1 MADSSNKSFLASL
14 PLPGVMAILTAVAG
28 TLLLQY
34 QPLTPRR
41 PLDED
46 VKPLANPN
54 LSKID
59 ASLLED
65 PFGVMWR
72 VKLKNKPVPPP
83 PATMPIAAS
92 AVPPS
97 PAPSTDDKGIEVENP
112 EDLAGVIKSRS
123 TGRGVRQPVLI
134 LPMLTRPH
142 TDAASSEKR
151 MRMRQ
156 AVVNALYVAGYVA
169 EDMRYL
175 QVLRVPRWNG
185 EGPQPAAGA
194 FDLDIPYE
202 WFYPPKGTQPPAP
215 YTKENDPGHRRV
227 LVLWVN
233 NKQLGQQQ
241 ITRLRELMN
250 VLLPP
255 YQDTP
260 DADAAKMIV
269 TPTVKVMGPFETEYL
284 GHLVAEKKDIK
295 GYLKDFPGRVPDFSL
310 EVLEAEARV
319 QGSWPGR
326 MEVISHNATASA
338 ESVLRSAG
346 FGQDEIDSPSLP
358 PEKRLDTMLNGIK
371 SAEALF
377 QRTINTDDHVARAL
391 LEELERRSRALPW
404 QEKYWKGGASLKT
417 SGRVAIISEMDT
429 PYGRELPLMYRE
441 EARRRLEMSRKGAGK
456 VWKDL
461 GEGVD
466 AGSVS
471 DQSIVWF
478 PYFRGL
484 DGRVSLA
491 AKAQSKPGGDA
502 KKGGMNDYLPDE
514 EPVGANQSDS
524 LRRLAAQIEEMHS
537 QLRKEGGEGIV
548 AIGVL
553 GSDIFDK
560 LMILRALRSRL
571 PQSLFFT
578 NNLDAWL
585 WHQEEIP
592 GTQNLI
598 VGSPYGL
605 SLAAEY
611 QRGIPPF
618 RDSYQT
624 SAYAGTMAALGM
636 IPRSVF
642 RPESALR
649 DVRLYEIGS
658 SGPHELSLPSTSPSL
673 HAPRPDEKE
682 WWDAAGRSGV
692 GKMLVGLLIAGI
704 LIWIIVV
711 VYGERG
717 AKTDWPLNEVWQAF
731 LKLPGSTGL
740 VMLVSIPG
748 SIWLCYRLW
757 GPDRFEGEPYAWWSG
772 ISVWPTESV
781 RMVAVLL
788 GLHFVWKS
796 VMILRESRKHIE
808 ERYFKTWKNE
818 SDATPA
824 ACSHEKG
831 ALARLVNLFVWRT
844 QETDPH
850 TLWNEYA
857 RRSQPTVRLARSLV
871 FLAGL
876 LITGSQIVSIIGGDT
891 APVRGPTAQ
900 VDAIMDAMSFFTLML
915 ITAYVLDATWL
926 GRSVAQRFAKAGA
939 KWDKAREALAGR
951 GLHADIIDRYLDLR
965 VVGRLT
971 GDMMRLAFFPFYV
984 LGLMIFCRIGRF
996 DNWPWPPGLLIVYAA
1011 VAFLIVFFCGLVRRQ
1026 AEAVRREALKA
1037 LRMRED
1043 AGDAIIAGKG
1053 SDGKLAAM
1061 RSEVENL
1068 REGALAPFAEQPAMK
1083 SVFWM
1088 LGAIGAGG
1096 LWQYV
1101 TALMR

>member
-34 QPLTPRR
+34 EPLTPRR

-65 PFGVMWR
+65 PFAVMWR
-72 VKLKNKPVPPP
+72 VKLKNKPVTPP
-83 PATMPIAAS
+83 PATEPVAAA
-92 AVPPS
+92 AVPPA
-97 PAPSTDDKGIEVENP
+97 PTPSTDDKGIEVENP
-112 EDLAGVIKSRS
+112 EDLARVITSRS
-123 TGRGVRQPVLI
+123 TGKGTRQPVLI

-175 QVLRVPRWNG
+175 QVLRVPRWNS
-185 EGPQPAAGA
+185 EGPQPAKGA
-194 FDLDIPYE
+194 FDLDIPFE
-202 WFYPPKGTQPPAP
+202 WFYPPKASHPPAP
-215 YTKENDPGHRRV
+215 FTKENDPRHRRV

-250 VLLPP
+250 LLLPP
-255 YQDTP
+255 FQDTP
-260 DADAAKMIV
+260 DTDPAKMIV
-269 TPTVKVMGPFETEYL
+269 TPMVKAMGPFETEYL

-295 GYLKDFPGRVPDFSL
+295 GYMRDFPGRVPDFSL
-310 EVLEAEARV
+310 DVLEAAARV
-319 QGSWPGR
+319 PDSWPGR

-346 FGQDEIDSPSLP
+346 FGQEEIDSTTLP
-358 PEKRLDTMLNGIK
+358 PEKRLDRMLNAQ
-371 SAEALF
+371 STEPPFA
-377 QRTINTDDHVARAL
+377 RTINTDDHVARAL

-404 QEKYWKGGASLKT
+404 QDKYWKEGTSLKT

-441 EARRRLEMSRKGAGK
+441 EARRRLEMSRTAAGK
-456 VWKDL
+456 TWKQL
-461 GEGVD
+461 GEGVN
-466 AGSVS
+466 ASSVS
-471 DQSIVWF
+471 NESIVWF

-491 AKAQSKPGGDA
+491 AKAQSKPSGDA
-502 KKGGMNDYLPDE
+502 KKGGTSDYQPDE

-524 LRRLAAQIEEMHS
+524 LRRLAAQIEELHGQM
-537 QLRKEGGEGIV
+537 RKEGGDGIV

-560 LMILRALRSRL
+560 LMILRALRPRL
-571 PQSLFFT
+571 PQALFFT

-585 WHQEEIP
+585 WHKDEIP
-592 GTQNLI
+592 GTRNLI

-605 SLAAEY
+605 NLANEF
-611 QRGIPPF
+611 QHGVPPF

-624 SAYAGTMAALGM
+624 AAYAGTMAALGM
-636 IPRSVF
+636 IPRAVF
-642 RPESALR
+642 RPDSPVR

-658 SGPHELSLPSTSPSL
+658 SGPHELSLPSTGLSL
-673 HAPRPDEKE
+673 HPKRPDEKE

-711 VYGERG
+711 VYGER
-717 AKTDWPLNEVWQAF
+717 APKSDWPLTEVLKAL

-740 VMLVSIPG
+740 VMLVGVPG
-748 SIWLCYRLW
+748 SIWICYRLW

-772 ISVWPTESV
+772 VSVWPTESI

-788 GLHFVWKS
+788 SLHFVWKS
-796 VMILRESRKHIE
+796 IMILRESRERIE
-808 ERYFKTWKNE
+808 ERYFASQNKAV
-818 SDATPA
+818 SATTKA
-824 ACSHEKG
+824 AAG
-831 ALARLVNLFVWRT
+831 ALTRFVNLFVWRT
-844 QETDPH
+844 NETNPH
-850 TLWNEYA
+850 ALWSEYV
-857 RRSQPTVRLARSLV
+857 RRSAPGVRITRSLV

-876 LITGSQIVSIIGGDT
+876 LITGSHIISIIGGDI
-891 APVRGPTAQ
+891 APVRGPTARI
-900 VDAIMDAMSFFTLML
+900 DAVMDAMSFFSLML

-926 GRSVAQRFAKAGA
+926 GRSVAQRFAKAVT
-939 KWDKAREALAGR
+939 KWDKARESLSGR
-951 GLHADIIDRYLDLR
+951 GLHEHIIDRYLDLR
-965 VVGRLT
+965 VVGRLSA
-971 GDMMRLAFFPFYV
+971 DVMRLAFFPFYV
-984 LGLMIFCRIGRF
+984 LGLLIFCRIGRF
-996 DNWPWPPGLLIVYAA
+996 DNWPWPPGLLIVYSA
-1011 VAFLIVFFCGLVRRQ
+1011 VAFLIVFFCGLVRKQ
-1026 AEAVRREALKA
+1026 AEAVRRETLKA
-1037 LRMRED
+1037 LRMHED
-1043 AGDAIIAGKG
+1043 KGDAIIQGKG
-1053 SDGKLAAM
+1053 SDNKLTAM

>member
-83 PATMPIAAS
+83 PATLPVAAA
-92 AVPPS
+92 AVPPT

-112 EDLAGVIKSRS
+112 EDLAKVILSRS
-123 TGRGVRQPVLI
+123 TGKGTRQPVLI

-194 FDLDIPYE
+194 FDFDIPFE
-202 WFYPPKGTQPPAP
+202 WFYPPKGSQPPAP
-215 YTKENDPGHRRV
+215 YTKENDPRHRRV

-241 ITRLRELMN
+241 LTRLRELMRM
-250 VLLPP
+250 LLPATLDP
-255 YQDTP
+255 PEVGPPSPNTP
-260 DADAAKMIV
+260 V
-269 TPTVKVMGPFETEYL
+269 VKVMGPFETEYL
-284 GHLVAEKKDIK
+284 GHLLAEKKDIK
-295 GYLKDFPGRVPDFSL
+295 SYMRDFPKRVPDFSL
-310 EVLEAEARV
+310 DVLGDLARV
-319 QGSWPGR
+319 EGSWPGR
-326 MEVISHNATASA
+326 MEVLSHNATASA
-338 ESVLRSAG
+338 ESVLRGAG
-346 FGQDEIDSPSLP
+346 FDQSEIDDRKRP
-358 PEKRLDTMLNGIK
+358 PEKRIDSMLNGSL
-371 SAEALF
+371 SAAPLF
-377 QRTINTDDHVARAL
+377 MRTINTDDHVARAL
-391 LEELERRSRALPW
+391 IDELERRSHSLPW
-404 QEKYWKGGASLKT
+404 QEEFWENKADLKT
-417 SGRVAIISEMDT
+417 SGRIAIISEIDT
-429 PYGRELPLMYRE
+429 PYGRELPVMYRV
-441 EARRRLEMSRKGAGK
+441 EAQRRFRDACVMTG
-456 VWKDL
+456 L
-461 GEGVD
+461 GRPIPGD
-466 AGSVS
+466 AKTEAFVT
-471 DQSIVWF
+471 QKSIVWF

-491 AKAQSKPGGDA
+491 AKAQAKPSGEM
-502 KKGGMNDYLPDE
+502 KKGSTNEYLPDE
-514 EPVGANQSDS
+514 EPAGANQSDS
-524 LRRLAAQIEEMHS
+524 LRRLAAQIEEMHG
-537 QLRKEGGEGIV
+537 QLRKEGGDGIV

-560 LMILRALRSRL
+560 LMILRALRPRL

-585 WHQEEIP
+585 WHKEEIP

-605 SLAAEY
+605 SLAAEF

-636 IPRSVF
+636 ITKPTF
-642 RPESALR
+642 RLESAVR

-658 SGPHELSLPSTSPSL
+658 SGPHELSLPSTDPSL
-673 HAPRPDEKE
+673 HPARPDQKE
-682 WWDAAGRSGV
+682 WWDAAGRSRIGQI
-692 GKMLVGLLIAGI
+692 LVGLLILGI
-704 LIWIIVV
+704 FTWVIVV
-711 VYGERG
+711 VYGER
-717 AKTDWPLNEVWQAF
+717 AKDSKGRRAEIMQA
-731 LKLPGSTGL
+731 LSKLAASTGL

-748 SIWLCYRLW
+748 SIWFCYWLW
-757 GPDRFEGEPYAWWSG
+757 GPNRFEGEPYAWWSG
-772 ISVWPTESV
+772 ISVWPTESI
-781 RMVAVLL
+781 RMFAVLL
-788 GLHFVWKS
+788 SAHFVWKS
-796 VMILRESRKHIE
+796 VMILRESRDSIKKRFFDYSEDSKKSPPESSSDRLITGLTWRVEKVSPRQFWE
-808 ERYFKTWKNE
+808 EYVNR
-818 SDATPA
+818 SAR
-824 ACSHEKG
+824 G
-831 ALARLVNLFVWRT
+831 LRMRRALV
-844 QETDPH
+844 
-850 TLWNEYA
+850 
-857 RRSQPTVRLARSLV
+857 
-871 FLAGL
+871 L
-876 LITGSQIVSIIGGDT
+876 LIALLFTGSQIISIIGGDT
-891 APVRGPTAQ
+891 APVRGPTAR
-900 VDAIMDAMSFFTLML
+900 VDAIMDALSFFSLML

-926 GRSVAQRFAKAGA
+926 GRCVAQRVAKAGL
-939 KWDKAREALAGR
+939 KWEGARPSLAGR
-951 GLHADIIDRYLDLR
+951 GLHDDIIDRYLDLR
-965 VVGRLT
+965 IVGKLT
-971 GDMMRLAFFPFYV
+971 ADVMRLAFFPFYV
-984 LGLMIFCRIGRF
+984 LGLLILCRIGRF
-996 DNWPWPPGLLIVYAA
+996 DNWPWPAGLLIVYSV
-1011 VAFLIVFFCGLVRRQ
+1011 VAFLIVFLCSLVRKH
-1026 AEAVRREALKA
+1026 AEAVRREALKT
-1037 LRMRED
+1037 LRISED
-1043 AGDAIIAGKG
+1043 KGGAIIEGKG
-1053 SDGKLAAM
+1053 SKESLDAM

>member
-83 PATMPIAAS
+83 PATLPVAVA
-92 AVPPS
+92 AVPPT

-112 EDLAGVIKSRS
+112 EDLAKVILSRS

-175 QVLRVPRWNG
+175 QVLRVPRWNS
-185 EGPQPAAGA
+185 EGPQPAVGA
-194 FDLDIPYE
+194 FDFDIPFE

-215 YTKENDPGHRRV
+215 FTKENDPRHRRV

-241 ITRLRELMN
+241 LTRLRELMN

-255 YQDTP
+255 FQDTP
-260 DADAAKMIV
+260 DADPAKMIV
-269 TPTVKVMGPFETEYL
+269 TPMVKVMGPFETEYL

-310 EVLEAEARV
+310 EVLEAAARV
-319 QGSWPGR
+319 PGSWPGR

-346 FGQDEIDSPSLP
+346 FGQDEINRKPP
-358 PEKRLDTMLNGIK
+358 PEERLDTMLNAK
-371 SAEALF
+371 STEPPF
-377 QRTINTDDHVARAL
+377 IRTINTDDHVARAL

-404 QEKYWKGGASLKT
+404 QEKYWKGGTNLKT

-441 EARRRLEMSRKGAGK
+441 EARRRLDEASKIAGK
-456 VWKDL
+456 DWKSLD
-461 GEGVD
+461 VTS
-466 AGSVS
+466 GSVS

-491 AKAQSKPGGDA
+491 AKAQSKPSGDA
-502 KKGGMNDYLPDE
+502 KKGGTTDYLPDE

-524 LRRLAAQIEEMHS
+524 LRRLAAQIEEMHG

-560 LMILRALRSRL
+560 LMILRALRPRL

-585 WHQEEIP
+585 WHKEEIP
-592 GTQNLI
+592 GTRNLI

-605 SLAAEY
+605 SLAAEF

-636 IPRSVF
+636 IPKSVF

-658 SGPHELSLPSTSPSL
+658 SGPHELSLPSTGLSL
-673 HAPRPDEKE
+673 HARRPDEKE

-692 GKMLVGLLIAGI
+692 GKMLVGLLVAGI

-711 VYGERG
+711 VYGER
-717 AKTDWPLNEVWQAF
+717 APKSDWPLLEVWRAF

-748 SIWLCYRLW
+748 SIWACYRLW

-772 ISVWPTESV
+772 ISVWPTESI

-788 GLHFVWKS
+788 SLHFVWKS
-796 VMILRESRKHIE
+796 ILILRESRERIE
-808 ERYFKTWKNE
+808 ERYFKSFDET
-818 SDATPA
+818 APA
-824 ACSHEKG
+824 AKKAGQG
-831 ALARLVNLFVWRT
+831 ALTRFVNLFVWRT
-844 QETDPH
+844 EETNPH
-850 TLWNEYA
+850 SLWNEYV
-857 RRSQPTVRLARSLV
+857 RRSQPGVRIARSLV

-876 LITGSQIVSIIGGDT
+876 LITGSQIISIIGGDT
-891 APVRGPTAQ
+891 APVRGPTAR
-900 VDAIMDAMSFFTLML
+900 VDAILDALSFFSLML

-926 GRSVAQRFAKAGA
+926 GRSVVQRFAKAA
-939 KWDKAREALAGR
+939 SKWDKAREGLVGR

-971 GDMMRLAFFPFYV
+971 SDMMRLAFFPFYV

-996 DNWPWPPGLLIVYAA
+996 DNWPWPPGLLIVYSA
-1011 VAFLIVFFCGLVRRQ
+1011 VAFLIVFFCGLVRKQ

-1043 AGDAIIAGKG
+1043 AGDAITPGKG

>member
-34 QPLTPRR
+34 EPLTPRR

-54 LSKID
+54 LSKIES
-59 ASLLED
+59 SLLED

-72 VKLKNKPVPPP
+72 VKLKNKPVAPP
-83 PATMPIAAS
+83 PATEPITTAATPS
-92 AVPPS
+92 AQ
-97 PAPSTDDKGIEVENP
+97 APSTDDKAIEVENP
-112 EDLAGVIKSRS
+112 EDLARVIASRS
-123 TGRGVRQPVLI
+123 TGKGTRQPVLI

-175 QVLRVPRWNG
+175 QVVRVPTWNS
-185 EGPQPAAGA
+185 EGPQPAKGA
-194 FDLDIPYE
+194 FDLDIPFE
-202 WFYPPKGTQPPAP
+202 WFYPPKGSPAP
-215 YTKENDPGHRRV
+215 APFTKENDPRHRRV

-241 ITRLRELMN
+241 LTRLRELMN
-250 VLLPP
+250 LLLPP
-255 YQDTP
+255 FQDTP
-260 DADAAKMIV
+260 DADPAKMIV
-269 TPTVKVMGPFETEYL
+269 TPMVKVMGPFETEYL
-284 GHLVAEKKDIK
+284 AHLVAEKKDIK

-310 EVLEAEARV
+310 DVLPAASRV
-319 QGSWPGR
+319 PGSWPGR
-326 MEVISHNATASA
+326 MEVVSHNATASA

-346 FGQDEIDSPSLP
+346 FGQDELDSPSLP
-358 PEKRLDTMLNGIK
+358 PEKRLDTMMNG
-371 SAEALF
+371 SQATEALF

-391 LEELERRSRALPW
+391 LEELERRSRSLPW
-404 QEKYWKGGASLKT
+404 QDKYWKEGTSLKT

-441 EARRRLEMSRKGAGK
+441 EARRRLEMSRKTSGK
-456 VWKDL
+456 LWKDL
-461 GEGVD
+461 GEGVN

-471 DQSIVWF
+471 DESIVWF

-491 AKAQSKPGGDA
+491 AKAQAKPAGAA
-502 KKGGMNDYLPDE
+502 KKDGTSDYLPDE

-524 LRRLAAQIEEMHS
+524 LRRLAAQIEELHGQM
-537 QLRKEGGEGIV
+537 RKEGGEGIV

-560 LMILRALRSRL
+560 LMILRALRPRL
-571 PQSLFFT
+571 PQALFFT

-585 WHQEEIP
+585 WHKDEIP
-592 GTQNLI
+592 GTRNLI

-605 SLAAEY
+605 SLAAEF
-611 QRGIPPF
+611 QHGVPPF

-624 SAYAGTMAALGM
+624 SAYAGTMAALGL
-636 IPRSVF
+636 IPKAVF
-642 RPESALR
+642 RPESPVR

-658 SGPHELSLPSTSPSL
+658 SGPHELSLPSTGISL
-673 HAPRPDEKE
+673 HPKRPDEKE

-711 VYGERG
+711 VYGER
-717 AKTDWPLNEVWQAF
+717 APKSEWPLREVWKAF

-748 SIWLCYRLW
+748 SIWFCYRLW
-757 GPDRFEGEPYAWWSG
+757 GPNRFEGEPYAWWSG

-788 GLHFVWKS
+788 SLHFVWKS
-796 VMILRESRKHIE
+796 VLILRESRQRIE
-808 ERYFKTWKNE
+808 ERYFSKFDDTE
-818 SDATPA
+818 PA
-824 ACSHEKG
+824 AQTATQG
-831 ALARLVNLFVWRT
+831 ALTRFVNLFVWRT
-844 QETDPH
+844 EETNPRV
-850 TLWNEYA
+850 LWNEYV
-857 RRSQPTVRLARSLV
+857 RRSRPAVRIARSLV

-876 LITGSQIVSIIGGDT
+876 LITGSQIISIIGGDI
-891 APVRGPTAQ
+891 APVRGPTARI
-900 VDAIMDAMSFFTLML
+900 DAIMDSLSFFALML

-926 GRSVAQRFAKAGA
+926 GRSVAQRFAKAVTQ
-939 KWDKAREALAGR
+939 WDQAREGLAGR
-951 GLHADIIDRYLDLR
+951 GLNDAIIDRYLDLR
-965 VVGRLT
+965 VVGRLSA
-971 GDMMRLAFFPFYV
+971 DVMRLAFFPFYV
-984 LGLMIFCRIGRF
+984 LGLLIFCRIGRF

-1011 VAFLIVFFCGLVRRQ
+1011 VAFLIVFFCGLVRKQ

-1037 LRMRED
+1037 LRMHED
-1043 AGDAIIAGKG
+1043 KGDAIIPGKG
-1053 SDGKLAAM
+1053 SDNKLAAM

-1083 SVFWM
+1083 SVFWT

>member
-1 MADSSNKSFLASL
+1 
-14 PLPGVMAILTAVAG
+14 
-28 TLLLQY
+28 
-34 QPLTPRR
+34 
-41 PLDED
+41 
-46 VKPLANPN
+46 

-65 PFGVMWR
+65 PFAVMWR
-72 VKLKNKPVPPP
+72 VKLKNKPAPPP
-83 PATMPIAAS
+83 PATEPVAA
-92 AVPPS
+92 AAAPPA

-112 EDLAGVIKSRS
+112 EDLAKVILGRS
-123 TGRGVRQPVLI
+123 TGKGTRQPVLI

-151 MRMRQ
+151 MRQRQ
-156 AVVNALYVAGYVA
+156 AVVNALYAAGYVA

-175 QVLRVPRWNG
+175 QVLRVSRWNG
-185 EGPQPAAGA
+185 EGPQPAVGA
-194 FDLDIPYE
+194 FDFDIPFE
-202 WFYPPKGTQPPAP
+202 WFYPPKGSPVPAP
-215 YTKENDPGHRRV
+215 FTKENDPRHRRV

-250 VLLPP
+250 LLLPP
-255 YQDTP
+255 FQDTP
-260 DADAAKMIV
+260 DADPAKMIV
-269 TPTVKVMGPFETEYL
+269 TPMVRVMGPFETEYL

-295 GYLKDFPGRVPDFSL
+295 GYMRDFPGRVPDFSL
-310 EVLEAEARV
+310 EVLEAAARV
-319 QGSWPGR
+319 PGSWPGR
-326 MEVISHNATASA
+326 VEVISHNATASA

-346 FGQDEIDSPSLP
+346 FGQEEIDSTTLP
-358 PEKRLDTMLNGIK
+358 PEKRLDRMLNAQ
-371 SAEALF
+371 STEPPF
-377 QRTINTDDHVARAL
+377 TRTINTDDHVARAL
-391 LEELERRSRALPW
+391 LEELERRSRSLPW
-404 QEKYWKGGASLKT
+404 QEKYWKGGTSLKT

-441 EARRRLEMSRKGAGK
+441 EARRRLEMSRKDTGK
-456 VWKDL
+456 LWKDL
-461 GEGVD
+461 GEGVN

-471 DQSIVWF
+471 NESIVWF

-491 AKAQSKPGGDA
+491 AKAQSKPAGDA
-502 KKGGMNDYLPDE
+502 KKSGTSDYLPDE

-524 LRRLAAQIEEMHS
+524 LRRLAAQIEEMHG
-537 QLRKEGGEGIV
+537 QMRKEGGDGIV

-560 LMILRALRSRL
+560 LMILRALRPRL
-571 PQSLFFT
+571 PQALFFT

-585 WHQEEIP
+585 WHKEEIP

-605 SLAAEY
+605 SLAAAF
-611 QRGIPPF
+611 QHGVAPF

-636 IPRSVF
+636 IPKAVF
-642 RPESALR
+642 HPESALR

-658 SGPHELSLPSTSPSL
+658 SGPHELSLHSTGLTL
-673 HAPRPDEKE
+673 HAPRSDEKE

-711 VYGERG
+711 VYGER
-717 AKTDWPLNEVWQAF
+717 APKSDWPLTEVLKAF

-740 VMLVSIPG
+740 MMLIGIPG
-748 SIWLCYRLW
+748 SIWACYRLW
-757 GPDRFEGEPYAWWSG
+757 GTHRFEGEPYAWWSG
-772 ISVWPTESV
+772 ISVWPTESI

-788 GLHFVWKS
+788 SVHFVWKS
-796 VMILRESRKHIE
+796 ILILRESRQRIE
-808 ERYFKTWKNE
+808 ERYFKAFGE
-818 SDATPA
+818 A
-824 ACSHEKG
+824 ASVAKTTGQG
-831 ALARLVNLFVWRT
+831 ALTRFVNLFVWRT
-844 QETDPH
+844 DETNPRA
-850 TLWNEYA
+850 LWNEYV
-857 RRSQPTVRLARSLV
+857 RRSAPGVRIMRSLV

-876 LITGSQIVSIIGGDT
+876 LITGSHIISIIGGDT
-891 APVRGPTAQ
+891 APVRGPTVR
-900 VDAIMDAMSFFTLML
+900 VDAILDALSFFSLMM

-926 GRSVAQRFAKAGA
+926 GRSVAQRFANART
-939 KWDKAREALAGR
+939 KWDAAREGLSGR
-951 GLHADIIDRYLDLR
+951 GLHVDIIDRYLDLR
-965 VVGRLT
+965 VVGRLSA
-971 GDMMRLAFFPFYV
+971 DVMRLAFFPFYV
-984 LGLMIFCRIGRF
+984 LGLLILCRIGRF

-1011 VAFLIVFFCGLVRRQ
+1011 VAFLIVFFCGLVRKQ

-1037 LRMRED
+1037 LRMHED
-1043 AGDAIIAGKG
+1043 AGDAIIADKG
-1053 SDGKLAAM
+1053 SDNKLVAM

-1101 TALMR
+1101 TALLR